1 MTTLPQD
8 DLRRVPAAA
17 RDAEAAGYDALLTS
31 ENKHDPFLPH
41 ALAALATER
50 VELATSVA
58 IAFPRSPMVVANA
71 SWDLQIASRGRFV
84 LGLGPQIRPH
94 NERRFSVPW
103 SAPAPRLREY
113 VGALRAIWTS
123 WQTGERLRFEGKHYN
138 FTLMPLYFVPP
149 SLNLPMVS
157 VTLAAVGPHSLRLA
171 GEVADGVRLHGF
183 CTGKYFDEMVMPRL
197 TEGFARTGRERAGF
211 EIAGGGFIAT
221 GEDAAAVARMVEVA
235 RGRIAFY
242 GSTPGYWPVLE
253 MHDLGDL
260 GRKLNALSKEG
271 KWAEMSHEISDDVV
285 HLFTAIGTHATIAE
299 AIARRFGGRVDSL
312 SLAGNEGVPPEVLA
326 EIRRIP
332 RRFEGFRAEWS
343 LPKPGHNRRLAAIA
357 PAPPPSL

>member
-1 MTTLPQD
+1 MRVMANLPQD
-8 DLRRVPAAA
+8 DLRQVPDAA
-17 RDAEAAGYDALLTS
+17 RAAEAVGYDVLLS
-31 ENKHDPFLPH
+31 AENKHDPFLPH
-41 ALAALATER
+41 VLAALATER

-113 VGALRAIWTS
+113 VHALRAIWRS
-123 WQTGERLRFEGKHYN
+123 WQTGERLRFEGKHYT
-138 FTLMPLYFVPP
+138 FTLMPPYFVPP
-149 SLNLPMVS
+149 SFDLPMVP
-157 VTLAAVGPHSLRLA
+157 VTLAAVGPHALRLA

-183 CTGKYFDEMVMPRL
+183 CTSKYLEAAVLPL
-197 TEGFARTGRERAGF
+197 LAEGFARTGRERAHF

-221 GEDAAAVARMVEVA
+221 GADEAAVARTMEVA

-253 MHDLGDL
+253 MHGLGDL
-260 GRKLNALSKEG
+260 GRKLNAMSKEG
-271 KWAEMSHEISDDVV
+271 KWAEMSREISDDVV
-285 HLFTAIGTHATIAE
+285 HLFTAVGTHATIAD
-299 AIARRFGGRVDSL
+299 AIARRFGGRVDAL
-312 SLAGNEGVPPEVLA
+312 SLAGNAEVPAEVLS

-332 RRFEGFRAEWS
+332 CAFAGFRTGW
-343 LPKPGHNRRLAAIA
+343 
-357 PAPPPSL
+357 